1 MHLPVTA
8 GGDRGARRKR
18 DAAAGLWLLGSA
30 VTAFHQH
37 TLMLHTSAAAAA
49 SAALAL
55 AVEDPNVF
63 FTAREVA
70 QMRAAV
76 DLVGRSQQLG
86 GALVNDATQSLG
98 ESLRSD
104 ASSGVNGPAGDVSR
118 SSMLR
123 SRVEYI
129 RYMQAIDQAHA
140 LATDPELKKR
150 LDAKRNECAER
161 LLQLDP
167 SDTRPSNAV

>member
-104 ASSGVNGPAGDVSR
+104 ASSGVNGPAGDMSK

-123 SRVEYI
+123 SRI
-129 RYMQAIDQAHA
+129 KYMQAIDQAHA

-167 SDTRPSNAV
+167 SRPSNAV

>member
-76 DLVGRSQQLG
+76 DLAGRSQQLS

-104 ASSGVNGPAGDVSR
+104 ASSGVNGPAGDMSK

-123 SRVEYI
+123 SRI
-129 RYMQAIDQAHA
+129 KYMQAIDQAHA

-167 SDTRPSNAV
+167 SRPSNAV

>member
-86 GALVNDATQSLG
+86 GALLDAAQSLG

-104 ASSGVNGPAGDVSR
+104 ASSGVNGPAGDMSK

-123 SRVEYI
+123 SRI
-129 RYMQAIDQAHA
+129 KYMQAIDQAHA

-167 SDTRPSNAV
+167 SRPSNAV